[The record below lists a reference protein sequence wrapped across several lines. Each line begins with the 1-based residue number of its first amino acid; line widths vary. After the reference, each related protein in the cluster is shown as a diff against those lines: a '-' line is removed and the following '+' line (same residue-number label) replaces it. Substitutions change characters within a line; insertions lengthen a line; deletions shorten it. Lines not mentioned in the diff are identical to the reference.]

1 MDTSHLA
8 EHAGTAGAL
17 FASIFVVATTTMR
30 TMIPLRIFGIL
41 ANVVL
46 FLTAIVLFILE
57 LKVGGHAIF
66 GVGGVIALI
75 ASGLLLFN
83 TGGAFSIDVP
93 IVIAAAAIIGSLL
106 LWGASKAAAARHRP
120 VVTGWEEMV
129 GAQGTV
135 RVALD
140 PVGQVFT
147 QGALWRAKSSEEGGN
162 VPVGDRVRVDSV
174 EGLTLYVSP
183 APAEEQSEEKEE
195 SPAWG

>member
-1 MDTSHLA
+1 DGRLSAAHRRVRGAGLRVLQPGRGAPGVLGALA
-8 EHAGTAGAL
+8 LLLGLFGTAQLPVNAAG
-17 FASIFVVATTTMR
+17 
-30 TMIPLRIFGIL
+30 
-41 ANVVL
+41 VVL

-120 VVTGWEEMV
+120 VVTGWEE
-129 GAQGTV
+129 
-135 RVALD
+135 
-140 PVGQVFT
+140 
-147 QGALWRAKSSEEGGN
+147 
-162 VPVGDRVRVDSV
+162 
-174 EGLTLYVSP
+174 
-183 APAEEQSEEKEE
+183 
-195 SPAWG
+195 